1 MSEFEDQYGD
11 DDADDLDDTAD
22 ELVARSLLDQ
32 LLADSK
38 LYRNSKSY
46 LELLDFAGKI
56 RNVAPFNAMLLQ
68 LQKPGL
74 TFAASAYD
82 WQQRFGRTIK
92 TGARPLLILWAFG
105 PVATVYD
112 VLDTE
117 GKPLPED
124 VACFVARGPIDA
136 ARITSFKERLPRAH
150 IKWTWLDAGDASAGW
165 IRPIQTLPHPKYPN
179 DEKKQRTIYEMGI
192 NQNHDPAVQFN
203 TLTHELAHLFLGHF
217 GADRNRDIPLRPQLP
232 HPQQELEAES
242 VAYLVCARNDVKSK
256 SQTYLSGYVSQH
268 DTIDNLDLYQV
279 MRAAGQVEK
288 TLGLTTHTKF
298 KKPPKLRTAQPKFT
312 LRQTTPIP
320 SGTISME
327 GLNEEDQL
335 FLAEIAAALV
345 TN

>member
-1 MSEFEDQYGD
+1 MAEFEDQYGD
-11 DDADDLDDTAD
+11 DDADEQNDTAD

-38 LYRNSKSY
+38 LYRNSKSF

-117 GKPLPED
+117 GDPLPED
-124 VACFVARGPIDA
+124 VSCFVARGPIDA

-165 IRPIQTLPHPKYPN
+165 IRPIEIQPHPKYPK

-192 NQNHDPAVQFN
+192 NKNHEPPVQFN
-203 TLTHELAHLFLGHF
+203 TLAHELAHLFLGHF
-217 GADRNRDIPLRPQLP
+217 GEDRERDIPRRPQLP
-232 HPQQELEAES
+232 HPQKELEAES
-242 VAYLVCARNDVKSK
+242 VAYLVCARNEVKSK

-268 DTIDNLDLYQV
+268 DTIDDLDLYQV

-298 KKPPKLRTAQPKFT
+298 RKPPRLRRPTPKLT
-312 LRQTTPIP
+312 RQHTR
-320 SGTISME
+320 
-327 GLNEEDQL
+327 QV
-335 FLAEIAAALV
+335 AANAV
-345 TN
+345 DSPAAMR